1 MRRRVNHLGARARRG
16 GAHLAALAALS
27 VLLPNCGAS
36 TKQSDDERLAS
47 GLFVAIASD
56 FRGYHSWDSFDV
68 TDKADLAGI
77 HDGSTVT
84 EYINKLPPSGSD
96 AFPLGTII
104 VKEATGGTNDHE
116 IFSMVK
122 RGGNLNKVASGWE
135 WFDLLPVDDGR
146 DSVTIKWHGVGP
158 PSGETYGGDAD
169 SGCNAC
175 HRDCGND
182 GVCANALNLKNF

>member
-1 MRRRVNHLGARARRG
+1 MPKSNFTKARF
-16 GAHLAALAALS
+16 AALTALS
-27 VLLPNCGAS
+27 VLLPNCGAPS
-36 TKQSDDERLAS
+36 KTDGDERLGS
-47 GLFVAIASD
+47 GLFVAVSSD
-56 FRGYHSWDSFDV
+56 FRGFHSWDSFDV

-84 EYINKLPPSGSD
+84 EYINKLPPSGSKE
-96 AFPLGTII
+96 FPLGTII

-122 RGGNLNKVASGWE
+122 RGGNLNQVASGWE
-135 WFDLLPVDDGR
+135 WFDLLLVDDGR

-158 PSGETYGGDAD
+158 PNGETYGGPPP

-175 HRDCGND
+175 HRDCGSD
-182 GVCANALNLKNF
+182 GVCANALNLSNF